1 MIFKD
6 YYKILG
12 LETNKV
18 NIEEIKVAF
27 REQAK
32 QYHPD
37 VNSSKVAEER
47 FKDINEAY
55 RVLSNNSSRRKYDR
69 VWQSHVGNRINK
81 QKQKEEREARPDL
94 LTLLFG
100 VIKSPKKEQKQDKK
114 VVQKGENIETEI
126 TLNVEQAFY
135 GINKS
140 ISLRTVD
147 GKMKTFSIKVP
158 AGIRNGEKIRLIGQG
173 KQGINGGK
181 NGDLFIKIHIEDT
194 KKYRLNG
201 YDIYT
206 DLYIAPWEA
215 ALGAR
220 VKIDTIDDSST
231 IYIPQGSRSGEKIRI
246 KQKGYKDGKGGRG
259 DLIAEIKII
268 LPKKLTEEEIEIY
281 KKLKEIT
288 KFEPRNEQNLT

>member
-18 NIEEIKVAF
+18 TIDEIKNAF

-32 QYHPD
+32 KYHPD
-37 VNSSKVAEER
+37 VNQGSAAEER

-55 RVLSNNSSRRKYDR
+55 RILSENHSRKKYDR
-69 VWQSHVGNRINK
+69 IWYSHVGKKIDR

-100 VIKSPKKEQKQDKK
+100 NIKQAKKKENKK
-114 VVQKGENIETEI
+114 VPAKGENVETEI
-126 TLNVEQAFY
+126 DITLEQAFY
-135 GINKS
+135 GINKK
-140 ISLRTVD
+140 INLRAVD
-147 GKMKTFSIKVP
+147 GKMKTFEVKIP

-173 KQGINGGK
+173 KQGQNGGK
-181 NGDLFIKIHIEDT
+181 NGDLFIKINIEKS
-194 KKYRLNG
+194 KKYRLHG

-206 DLYIAPWEA
+206 DLLITPWEA

-220 VKIDTIDDSST
+220 VKIDSIDDSSSV
-231 IYIPQGSRSGEKIRI
+231 YIPQGSVTGEKIRLA
-246 KQKGYKDGKGGRG
+246 QKGYKDGKGGRG
-259 DLIAEIKII
+259 DLIAEIKIV
-268 LPKKLTEEEIEIY
+268 LPKKLSDEEMEIY
-281 KKLKEIT
+281 KKLKDIS
-288 KFEPRNEQNLT
+288 KFEPRNN

>member
-18 NIEEIKVAF
+18 NIEEIKNAF

-55 RVLSNNSSRRKYDR
+55 RVLSDNHSRRKYDR
-69 VWQSHVGNRINK
+69 IWYSHVGKRIDK

-100 VIKSPKKEQKQDKK
+100 VIKSPKKEQKQNKK
-114 VVQKGENIETEI
+114 VVAKGENVETEI
-126 TLNVEQAFY
+126 NLSIEQAFY
-135 GINKS
+135 GADKKIQ
-140 ISLRTVD
+140 LRAVD
-147 GKMKTFSIKVP
+147 GKMKTFSVKVP

-173 KQGINGGK
+173 KPGINGGK
-181 NGDLFIKIHIEDT
+181 NGDLLIKINIENS
-194 KKYRLNG
+194 KKYRLHG

-206 DLYIAPWEA
+206 DLYLNPWEA
-215 ALGAR
+215 ALGTR
-220 VKIDTIDDSST
+220 VKVDTIDDSSN
-231 IYIPQGSRSGEKIRI
+231 IYVPQGIGSGEKIRI
-246 KQKGYKDGKGGRG
+246 KQKGYKNGKGGRG
-259 DLIAEIKII
+259 DLIAEIKIVV
-268 LPKKLTEEEIEIY
+268 PKKLSEEEMEIY
-281 KKLKEIT
+281 KKLKDIS
-288 KFEPRNEQNLT
+288 KFEPRNE

>member
-6 YYKILG
+6 YYKILE

-18 NIEEIKVAF
+18 NIEQIKVAF

-32 QYHPD
+32 KYHPD
-37 VNSSKVAEER
+37 VNSGEIAEER

-55 RVLSNNSSRRKYDR
+55 RVLSDNHSRKKYDR
-69 VWQSHVGNRINK
+69 IWYSHVGKKIDK
-81 QKQKEEREARPDL
+81 QKQKEERETRPDL

-100 VIKSPKKEQKQDKK
+100 IIKTPKKEQKKK
-114 VVQKGENIETEI
+114 IAIKGENVETEI
-126 TLNVEQAFY
+126 TLKIEQAFY
-135 GINKS
+135 GTEKK
-140 ISLRTVD
+140 ISLRAVD

-173 KQGINGGK
+173 KQGLNGGK
-181 NGDLFIKIHIEDT
+181 NGDLFIKINIENS
-194 KKYRLNG
+194 KKYRLHG

-206 DLYIAPWEA
+206 DLFITPSEA
-215 ALGAR
+215 VLGTRAR
-220 VKIDTIDDSST
+220 IETIDDSTS
-231 IYIPQGSRSGEKIRI
+231 IYIPQGIGSGEKIRI

-268 LPKKLTEEEIEIY
+268 VPKNPSEEEIEIY
-281 KKLKEIT
+281 KKLNEIT
-288 KFEPRNEQNLT
+288 KFEPRNNKT